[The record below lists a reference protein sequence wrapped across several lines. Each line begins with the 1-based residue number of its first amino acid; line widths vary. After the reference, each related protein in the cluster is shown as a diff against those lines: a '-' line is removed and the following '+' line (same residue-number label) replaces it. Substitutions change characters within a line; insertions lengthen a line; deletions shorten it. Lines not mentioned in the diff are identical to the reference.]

1 MRGRGDRAM
10 REKTNVEGFS
20 KPNSGKFL
28 EGLVIIYLDEL
39 SLQ

>member
-1 MRGRGDRAM
+1 M

-20 KPNSGKFL
+20 KPNSGKL
-28 EGLVIIYLDEL
+28 PEGLVIIYLDEP